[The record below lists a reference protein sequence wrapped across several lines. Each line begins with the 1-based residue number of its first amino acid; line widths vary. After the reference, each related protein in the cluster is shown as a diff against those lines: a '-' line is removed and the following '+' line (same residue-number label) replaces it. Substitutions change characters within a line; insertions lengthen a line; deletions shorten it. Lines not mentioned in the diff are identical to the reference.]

1 VLFRAIAVGTKEYAL
16 ECRLRDEVL
25 RKPLGLSLGGEDL
38 AAEKNQLH
46 FGLFDSTDH
55 LIACVIAAPLSP
67 TEARIRQMAVAPGHQ
82 GKGLGRLVMVELEET
97 LRARGFRRFVLNART
112 SAAGFYEKLGYAAVG
127 DEFMEHTIR
136 HVLMAKTV

>member
-1 VLFRAIAVGTKEYAL
+1 MLFRAIAVGTKEYAL

-25 RKPLGLSLGGEDL
+25 RKPLGLSLGDHDL
-38 AAEKNQLH
+38 ADEKSQLH
-46 FGLFDSTDH
+46 FGLFDPDGA
-55 LIACVIAAPLSP
+55 LVACVIAVPLSP
-67 TEARIRQMAVAPGHQ
+67 TEARIRQMAVSPAHQ
-82 GKGLGRLVMVELEET
+82 RKGLGRLVMVELEET